1 VITAGPDGAPR
12 IRVLHPIWE
21 GRIGWIATTS
31 GGLKICQIQRE
42 PPGSA

>member
-1 VITAGPDGAPR
+1 VITAGPDAALR
-12 IRVLHPIWE
+12 IRILRLIGE

-42 PPGSA
+42 PAGSA